1 MHRIL
6 EYEQKV
12 PARDHQWAWRLRKV
26 SAFVAFMPGAFLAL
40 WTSCHCL
47 LPFLPFLCRAYP
59 TASAIVACLLSRFY
73 DTSTYVNVNQCLGS
87 QSLPTSITGTIC
99 QFTTWL
105 RVVIQLF
112 TRLEDRLTNS
122 SWTPPLALSL
132 VRFGAFNPLPQF
144 LCLLLSRSR
153 PTILH
158 LSSNAVILLR
168 SFFAYP

>member
-1 MHRIL
+1 MYRIL
-6 EYEQKV
+6 RYEQKV

-40 WTSCHCL
+40 LTSCHCL
-47 LPFLPFLCRAYP
+47 LPSFCRAYP

-99 QFTTWL
+99 QFTTWF

-112 TRLEDRLTNS
+112 TCLKDRLTNS
-122 SWTPPLALSL
+122 SWTLPLALSL
-132 VRFGAFNPLPQF
+132 VRFGAFNPLPQS

-158 LSSNAVILLR
+158 LSFNAVILLR